1 MFYLKRDRCQT
12 GKSFFFV
19 QDSIPCLNTDWFR
32 TRMSAL
38 VEETIPCL
46 GEYSIAEQDYIP
58 EKINPHY
65 YEFWLKLNRYTF
77 RECNSV
83 FIFVFLL

>member
-1 MFYLKRDRCQT
+1 
-12 GKSFFFV
+12 
-19 QDSIPCLNTDWFR
+19 
-32 TRMSAL
+32 MSAL

-58 EKINPHY
+58 KKINPHY

-77 RECNSV
+77 RECNSI
-83 FIFVFLL
+83 FIFAFLL